1 MKEQIMDL
9 LRKYDYA
16 LSVQEIYDCLNL
28 NEVDDLK
35 KLLKED
41 IFV

>member
-16 LSVQEIYDCLNL
+16 LLVQEIYDCLNMS
-28 NEVDDLK
+28 EVEDLK
-35 KLLKED
+35 KIIKR
-41 IFV
+41 IR